1 MNANLKILSFIF
13 DIVVPLVIGYILK
26 NKTNIDKKK
35 IDKLIIVDIFVI
47 YPILGML
54 SYWIISFNK
63 TLIWLPIFGL
73 INPILAGAIAFLSG
87 KNKFED
93 PLEKGSYIVSYMLSN
108 RGTIGGLVA
117 FILLGQVGY
126 AYANFALLF
135 NTVTLYMIAYPV
147 AGYYGN
153 KDNNTKIPLRK
164 IFFTKAQFPMVGL
177 ILGLILNASGIKRPD
192 VFSDVFNIII
202 HLGAWF
208 ALVPIGMGIEF
219 SEMKKYKKLIPEV
232 TILKFIIM
240 PLIMFV
246 LASIFIKDEIMLKTI
261 IIQSSVPAAINS
273 VIVTRIKKLNINLT
287 MMVFVSTTTIYLL
300 LVFPILLLLF

>member
-1 MNANLKILSFIF
+1 MNVNLKILRFIF
-13 DIVVPLVIGYILK
+13 DIVVPLIIGYILK
-26 NKTNIDKKK
+26 NKTNINKEK
-35 IDKLIIVDIFVI
+35 IDKLITIDIFVV
-47 YPILGML
+47 YPILNML

-63 TLIWLPIFGL
+63 SLIWLPIFGL
-73 INPILAGAIAFLSG
+73 INPILAGLIAFVSG

-93 PLEKGSYIVSYMLSN
+93 SLEKGSYIVSYMLSN

-135 NTVTLYMIAYPV
+135 NSVTLYMIAYPV

-153 KDNNTKIPLRK
+153 KDKNTKTPLRK
-164 IFFTKAQFPMVGL
+164 IFFSKAQFPMIGL
-177 ILGLILNASGIKRPD
+177 IIGLILNASGIQRPD
-192 VFSDVFNIII
+192 IFSNVFNIII

-208 ALVPIGMGIEF
+208 ALIPIGMGIDF

-240 PLIMFV
+240 PLLMFGI
-246 LASIFIKDEIMLKTI
+246 ASIFVNDDIMLKTI
-261 IIQSSVPAAINS
+261 LIQSSVPAAINS

-287 MMVFVSTTTIYLL
+287 MMVFVSTTTIYILII
-300 LVFPILLLLF
+300 FPILLLLL

>member
-1 MNANLKILSFIF
+1 MNVNLKILRFIF

-26 NKTNIDKKK
+26 SKTKINKEK
-35 IDKLIIVDIFVI
+35 IDKLITIDIFVV
-47 YPILGML
+47 YPILNML
-54 SYWIISFNK
+54 SYWIINFNK

-73 INPILAGAIAFLSG
+73 INPILAGGLAFLSG

-93 PLEKGSYIVSYMLSN
+93 HLEKGSYIVSYMLSN

-126 AYANFALLF
+126 AYSNFALLF
-135 NTVTLYMIAYPV
+135 NTITLYMIAYPV

-153 KDNNTKIPLRK
+153 KGKNTKTPLRK
-164 IFFTKAQFPMVGL
+164 IFFSKAQFPMVGL
-177 ILGLILNASGIKRPD
+177 FLGLILNLSGVKRPE

-208 ALVPIGMGIEF
+208 ALLPIGMGIEF

-232 TILKFIIM
+232 TFFKFIIM
-240 PLIMFV
+240 PLIMFC
-246 LASIFIKDEIMLKTI
+246 LASILIKDEIMLKTI
-261 IIQSSVPAAINS
+261 IIHSSVPAAINS

-287 MMVFVSTTTIYLL
+287 MMVFVSTTTLYIL